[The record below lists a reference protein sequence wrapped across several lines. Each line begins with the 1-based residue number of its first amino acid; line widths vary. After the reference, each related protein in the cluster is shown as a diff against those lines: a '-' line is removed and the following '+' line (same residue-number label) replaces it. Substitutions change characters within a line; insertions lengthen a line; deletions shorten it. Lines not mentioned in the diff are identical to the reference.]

1 LPAEAWERPSACDRW
16 TVADVVAHLTGLS
29 RIYPPRIMRALQDD
43 ASPDAP
49 SRRRLGT
56 GQIDPTVE
64 GDQAL
69 LLRQELGDQLLA
81 EFIKSN
87 HAIDHALAQAGPQD
101 WDKLVYR
108 TVGTESLRNLIDV
121 FITER
126 TIHGWDIRSQ
136 FELRA
141 SLSPACVPI
150 IVERIPQRP
159 RWWSFSTAAGF
170 SPFPLRYRFAMT
182 QPVPYVVDVVVTE
195 EQQYLEVASQDEA
208 HVTIRC
214 SGDTFILLMYGRI
227 QPDLPE
233 EGF

>member
-1 LPAEAWERPSACDRW
+1 M
-16 TVADVVAHLTGLS
+16 VAHLTGLS